1 MQLLGSSD
9 GNIVALL
16 SAHQSIGVPNPLK
29 HFGTEAQKKKYLPRC
44 AAGEISAF
52 ALTEPEVGSDPA
64 RVATTAEKTADGAAY
79 MLNGT
84 KLWCTNGT
92 LAGLLVVM
100 AVHPGTKKI
109 SAFVVETAWPGV
121 KVEHRSHFMG
131 LRALA
136 NGVISFTNVRVPA
149 ENLIGAEGRGLKI
162 ALATLN
168 DGRLSIPSGSV
179 GTAKICLEICR
190 RWSKERV
197 QWGKPIGRHEAI
209 AQMLSS
215 MAAHTFAMEAV
226 ANLASE
232 MADRGGYDI
241 RLEAAAAKEW
251 NTARCWDIVDDT
263 MQIRG
268 GRGYETERSLAERG
282 EPAIGVERM
291 MRDYRINKI
300 FEGSTEIM
308 HLFMAREMVD
318 RHLQAAGAMADP
330 RSTLQQK
337 AAALPKMLSFYSW
350 WYPTRWLGW
359 GRWPR
364 YSEFGRLATHL
375 RFVERMSRKLARAS
389 FHGMLVY
396 QAGLQNKQ
404 AFLFRL
410 VDVANEL
417 FAMAAT
423 VSRAQALADAGRPEA
438 KEAGELADVFCRMG
452 RRRDQGAVRRAV
464 GQRRPGPLPRR
475 AGHPRRPP
483 RVAGA
488 GHDRAPVMG
497 AASFLGA
504 LVVRPRSRPPPS
516 PAAVSVARRPRPARR
531 RRAGDPLP
539 DRQLRVAAAPRPRRA
554 AGGRPGED
562 VQLPAGQALPADPLR
577 RDGSEVFVDDV
588 SRYRNTGQWTDFYWA
603 FEKARELMKE
613 YPPGTE
619 FRMVLV
625 TDAILDPSPA
635 DWADVTRPPG
645 SRHPARRRRQDGR
658 APEGDGGAAV
668 RDPGRRRAV
677 RQRGRPSRAR
687 ARPRP
692 RHDPG
697 RQRRARHA
705 LRAERGRVLRRRR
718 RAAEEVRL
726 PRAAARGP
734 GRDQAGG
741 DAHRRPRDADR
752 GHGALRGPRA
762 AAGPLPVPA
771 PGHPR
776 ARVPRP
782 GRRRDRRAAH
792 RRAGARRGG
801 SPAQAGR
808 QQLGE
813 HRPEPGGRPA
823 RGHRHLPLRA
833 AGAGPDRRRAST
845 SRTPTRTRGP
855 CCRCPSTSCAMPW
868 PSARSAAPRTR
879 RSSP

>member
-1 MQLLGSSD
+1 VSGPSAVSERESREVAEASRQTDWAQPSFLRELFLGTLRLDLIHPYPLAAEERPEFARFYARMREFLKNEVDSVAIDATGEYPEPVLAELRRMGAFGMKIPKEYGGLGFSNVEYQKVMQLLGSSD
-9 GNIVALL
+9 GNLVALL

-29 HFGTEAQKKKYLPRC
+29 HFGTEEQKKKYLPRC

-64 RVATTAEKTADGAAY
+64 RVATTAEKTPDGTAY
-79 MLNGT
+79 VLNGT

-149 ENLIGAEGRGLKI
+149 ENLIGSEGRGLKI

-179 GTAKICLEICR
+179 GTVKMCLEICR
-190 RWSKERV
+190 TWSKARV

-215 MAAHTFAMEAV
+215 MAAHAFAMEAV
-226 ANLASE
+226 ANLAAE

-251 NTARCWDIVDDT
+251 NTARAWDIVDDT

-268 GRGYETERSLAERG
+268 GRGYETERSLAARG

-330 RSTLQQK
+330 RATLGQK
-337 AAALPKMLSFYSW
+337 ARALPKMLSFYAW
-350 WYPTRWLGW
+350 WYPSRWLGW

-364 YSEFGRLATHL
+364 YAAFGALAGHL

-417 FAMAAT
+417 FAMAASVT
-423 VSRAQALADAGRPEA
+423 RAQALADTGRPEA
-438 KEAGELADVFCRMG
+438 KEAAEMADVFCRMG
-452 RRRDQGAVRRAV
+452 RRRI
-464 GQRRPGPLPRR
+464 
-475 AGHPRRPP
+475 
-483 RVAGA
+483 
-488 GHDRAPVMG
+488 
-497 AASFLGA
+497 
-504 LVVRPRSRPPPS
+504 RSLF
-516 PAAVSVARRPRPARR
+516 
-531 RRAGDPLP
+531 DELW
-539 DRQLRVAAAPRPRRA
+539 DN
-554 AGGRPGED
+554 D
-562 VQLPAGQALPADPLR
+562 DPLR
-577 RDGSEVFVDDV
+577 
-588 SRYRNTGQWTDFYWA
+588 YRCA
-603 FEKARELMKE
+603 L
-613 YPPGTE
+613 
-619 FRMVLV
+619 
-625 TDAILDPSPA
+625 AILD
-635 DWADVTRPPG
+635 D
-645 SRHPARRRRQDGR
+645 RHQW
-658 APEGDGGAAV
+658 
-668 RDPGRRRAV
+668 
-677 RQRGRPSRAR
+677 
-687 ARPRP
+687 
-692 RHDPG
+692 
-697 RQRRARHA
+697 
-705 LRAERGRVLRRRR
+705 LERGTIGL
-718 RAAEEVRL
+718 
-726 PRAAARGP
+726 
-734 GRDQAGG
+734 
-741 DAHRRPRDADR
+741 
-752 GHGALRGPRA
+752 
-762 AAGPLPVPA
+762 
-771 PGHPR
+771 
-776 ARVPRP
+776 
-782 GRRRDRRAAH
+782 
-792 RRAGARRGG
+792 
-801 SPAQAGR
+801 
-808 QQLGE
+808 
-813 HRPEPGGRPA
+813 
-823 RGHRHLPLRA
+823 
-833 AGAGPDRRRAST
+833 
-845 SRTPTRTRGP
+845 
-855 CCRCPSTSCAMPW
+855 
-868 PSARSAAPRTR
+868 
-879 RSSP
+879 